1 MGQESQRLWGDSI
14 GQKGGLAGGDWGSKW
29 GNGHQGTG
37 RRARGGGGRE
47 RGRYR
52 GLWESEK
59 RGQEVGGKGG
69 QEALWSKIEGSG
81 GWGGGQ
87 GTPEIRRVD

>member
-1 MGQESQRLWGDSI
+1 M
-14 GQKGGLAGGDWGSKW
+14 
-29 GNGHQGTG
+29 
-37 RRARGGGGRE
+37 RE

-52 GLWESEK
+52 VLWESEK

-87 GTPEIRRVD
+87 GTPEIRIVD

>member
-1 MGQESQRLWGDSI
+1 MDRKGVWLEGTGGQN
-14 GQKGGLAGGDWGSKW
+14 GGLDTRGQGG
-29 GNGHQGTG
+29 GHGV
-37 RRARGGGGRE
+37 GGGRE

-87 GTPEIRRVD
+87 GTPEIRIAD

>member
-37 RRARGGGGRE
+37 RWARGGGGGRGGGTGDFRSQKKGVRRWGGREDRRPCGVKE
-47 RGRYR
+47 RG
-52 GLWESEK
+52 
-59 RGQEVGGKGG
+59 VGGGAG
-69 QEALWSKIEGSG
+69 DRGHQRSE
-81 GWGGGQ
+81 
-87 GTPEIRRVD
+87 